1 MPGSRLVRRTE
12 RTMAGTGK
20 GKGKGS
26 GPSGRRGKAA
36 DPGSRR
42 LTEKVKPARGRP
54 ISSTR
59 WLQRQINDP
68 YVAQARAAGYRSRA
82 AYKLIEI
89 DKRFAILKR
98 GARIV
103 DLGAAPGGWTQV
115 AVEKVG
121 ARGQVVA
128 VDLAEMEP
136 VAGAEFIVLD
146 FLGPGADTKIADA
159 LGGPADVVLSDMAAP
174 STGVASV
181 DHLRIMALC
190 EAALDFARNVL
201 APGGAFVGKVLQGG
215 GEGELVAA
223 LKRDFRRVKHVKP
236 PASRADSSEMYVV
249 ATGYRGG
256 KADEEKI

>member
-1 MPGSRLVRRTE
+1 MLGWRPARRTK
-12 RTMAGTGK
+12 RTMAGAGK
-20 GKGKGS
+20 GKGRGS
-26 GPSGRRGKAA
+26 GQRRGKAA

-42 LTEKVKPARGRP
+42 LAEKVKTARGRP

-68 YVAQARAAGYRSRA
+68 YVARARAEGYRSRA

-89 DKRFAILKR
+89 DKRFPILKR
-98 GARIV
+98 GGRVV

-128 VDLAEMEP
+128 VDSADMEP
-136 VAGAEFIVLD
+136 VEGAEFLALD
-146 FLGPGADTKIADA
+146 FLSPGADIKIADA
-159 LGGPADVVLSDMAAP
+159 LGGPADVVLSDMAGP
-174 STGVASV
+174 STGVGSV
-181 DHLRIMALC
+181 DHLRIMGLC
-190 EAALDFARNVL
+190 EAALDFARTVL
-201 APGGAFVGKVLQGG
+201 AANGAFVAKVLQGG

-256 KADEEKI
+256 ASDEG